1 MYLGFHEY
9 FTNHSHLLLLHI
21 TNCCQSSDQ
30 SELEG
35 FVEMSSCKIWC
46 EEVCWCKMY
55 LGFHE
60 YLLLFNVTL
69 SMMVFLSI

>member
-1 MYLGFHEY
+1 
-9 FTNHSHLLLLHI
+9 LHVPI
-21 TNCCQSSDQ
+21 AAQSSDQ

-46 EEVCWCKMY
+46 EAVWWCEMY

-69 SMMVFLSI
+69 SIMVFLSI